1 MLYESSPVFK
11 VMAHKRRQLWFG
23 PGIVDHV
30 KVRVAGFCLD
40 RRAAEELET

>member
-1 MLYESSPVFK
+1 MSYESSRVIK
-11 VMAHKRRQLWFG
+11 VLAHERRRRWVG
-23 PGIVDHV
+23 PAIVDHV